1 MAVLVTRPAPGNEA
15 TAEALRAGG
24 FAPLLAPLLRF
35 EVVSLPDSIGDGAGA
50 VIVTSA
56 AAFHAIAGHPARAA
70 LSALPLFAVG
80 EASADAARAAGFT
93 DVTAAGGDAVSLREL
108 ILGEVRARRLKKSTP
123 FLYLAG
129 TDLSVDLEAE
139 LGARGVRVQTLTVY
153 RMAMLPTLTDEAHDA
168 FAGGEIEAVLHYS
181 RRTATAFVEAVRTAG
196 VEISALALP
205 HCCLSDNIAAVMREA
220 GAHHVVVAPT
230 PDEPAL
236 LQVLARTLRPG

>member
-1 MAVLVTRPAPGNEA
+1 MAVLVTRPAPGNET

-35 EVVSLPDSIGDGAGA
+35 ETVSLPDTIGDGAGA
-50 VIVTSA
+50 VIATSA
-56 AAFHAIAGHPARAA
+56 AAFRAIELHPSHAA
-70 LSALPLFAVG
+70 LSVLPLFAVG
-80 EASADAARAAGFT
+80 EATADAARAAGFT
-93 DVTAAGGDAVSLREL
+93 SVTAAGGDAVSLREL

-129 TDLSVDLEAE
+129 ADLSVDLEAE
-139 LGARGVRVQTLTVY
+139 LGARGLRVQTLTVY
-153 RMAMLPTLTDEAHDA
+153 RMALLPTLTDEAHNA

-181 RRTATAFVEAVRTAG
+181 RRSAAAFIEAVRAAG

-205 HCCLSDNIAAVMREA
+205 HCCLSDNIATVMREA

-236 LQVLARTLRPG
+236 LQVLARTLRPS